1 MKSLST
7 VFILFISLVSFAQ
20 NVETNADIKHIT
32 VFTNRAQISS
42 NVTANLKSGL
52 SKIIISDL
60 ASTIDANS
68 IQVGGKGDFVLL
80 AVNFEKDFISK
91 KIQNLEDSLEM
102 LQSEIDK
109 TEMLLDVNKNEEE
122 MVMDNTKI
130 KSDNDDLFADDLEAM
145 SKYFKK
151 KLTDIGTQKLE
162 LEAKKKALEAKKTA
176 IENQIKTDPSRKLP
190 LGKIILKVKANKATV
205 ANLDLKYL
213 VYGTG
218 WRPNYDIRV
227 ANTES
232 PVNLKYKAEV
242 FQNTGVNWNNVSLSL
257 STAQVNSRTVKPEL
271 YPQYLNFYENR
282 PPAPAA
288 MRKSEAKETVFAMA
302 EESADMV
309 SAGNYVEVSEN
320 MLNTQFDI
328 NIPYTINTG
337 NTETVEIQDLN
348 LPAKYTTYVVPKFD
362 TNGFL
367 VAEVSDW
374 EKYNLMSAPAKIYLE
389 GTFVGDSYLRTAGVE
404 DKLKISLG
412 RDERVE
418 VKREAIKNYK
428 SRKTFGSNVKE
439 SFGYEVTLRNQKNE
453 AINILVEDQLPVSQN
468 SDIEVEIEELSG
480 GILDTE
486 KGKVTWKLSVP
497 ATENRKLD
505 LKYTVKYPK
514 DKRVLNL

>member
-20 NVETNADIKHIT
+20 NVETNADINHIT

-91 KIQNLEDSLEM
+91 KIQNLEDSLEI

-122 MVMDNTKI
+122 MIMDNTKI
-130 KSDNDDLFADDLEAM
+130 KSDTDDLFADDLELM

-162 LEAKKKALEAKKTA
+162 LKARKKALEAKKTA

-190 LGKIILKVKANKATV
+190 LGKIILTVKANKATV

-288 MRKSEAKETVFAMA
+288 MRKSSMNDGALMMA

-328 NIPYTINTG
+328 SIPYTINTG

-439 SFGYEVTLRNQKNE
+439 SFGYELTFRNLKNE
-453 AINILVEDQLPVSQN
+453 AVNILVEDQLPVSQN

-480 GILDTE
+480 GILDSE
-486 KGKVTWKLSVP
+486 KGKVTWELNIP
-497 ATENRKLD
+497 ATQSSKLD

-514 DKRVLNL
+514 DKQVLNL

>member
-7 VFILFISLVSFAQ
+7 VFILFISLISFGQ
-20 NVETNADIKHIT
+20 NVETNADIQNIT

-42 NVTANLKSGL
+42 KVTTNLKSGL
-52 SKIIISDL
+52 SKIVISDL

-68 IQVGGKGDFVLL
+68 IQVGGRGDFVLL

-91 KIQNLEDSLEM
+91 KIQNLEDSLEL
-102 LQSEIDK
+102 LQSEIDN
-109 TEMLLDVNKNEEE
+109 TEMLLAVNKNEER

-130 KSDNDDLFADDLEAM
+130 KSDTDDLFADDLEVM

-151 KLTDIGTQKLE
+151 KLTELGTQKLT
-162 LEAKKKALEAKKTA
+162 LNAKKKALELKKVG
-176 IENQIKTDPSRKLP
+176 IQNQIKTDPSRNLP
-190 LGKIILKVKANKATV
+190 LGKIILTVKANKATT

-218 WRPNYDIRV
+218 WKPNYDVRV

-232 PVNLKYKAEV
+232 PVNIKYKAEV
-242 FQNTGVNWNNVSLSL
+242 FQNTGVNWNNVTLSL

-282 PPAPAA
+282 PPAPSA
-288 MRKSEAKETVFAMA
+288 MRKSSMNEGAIMMA
-302 EESADMV
+302 ESADME
-309 SAGNYVEVSEN
+309 SASNYVAVSEN

-328 NIPYTINTG
+328 SIPYTINSG
-337 NTETVEIQDLN
+337 STETVEIQDLN
-348 LPAKYTTYVVPKFD
+348 LDAKYTTYVVPKFD

-367 VAEVSDW
+367 IAEVSDW
-374 EKYNLMSAPAKIYLE
+374 EKYNLVSAPAKIYLE
-389 GTFVGDSYLRTAGVE
+389 GTFVGDSYLRSAGVE

-439 SFGYEVTLRNQKNE
+439 SFGYEITLRNLKNE
-453 AINILVEDQLPVSQN
+453 AINISVEDQLPVSQN
-468 SDIEVEIEELSG
+468 SDIEVEIEELNG

-486 KGKVTWKLSVP
+486 KGKITWELSLAP
-497 ATENRKLD
+497 TQSRKLD

-514 DKRVLNL
+514 DKQVLNL